1 MPLLIARISAE
12 TLKPAW
18 STTLPEAVHS
28 IAVSERQ
35 GRMAVGLE
43 DGSLVFLSSAGGDL
57 LSSAKAHEMGFL
69 SLAVSPDR
77 FATSGPDGK
86 VRLWDETG
94 RPMEAIEAGGPWVQK
109 VLWSPEGSKLLIAVG
124 KRVRLWERGKGWT
137 RNFAPQAGTVADLQW
152 RGDGQRFLS
161 AAHGGV
167 WLFSVAD
174 EQPEK
179 KFDWKGSPVCVAQS
193 PDGQL
198 IATGEQDAT
207 VHLYIVPTGEDLR
220 MTGYESKV
228 RALAWDPS
236 GRALATSGGSAITV
250 WDCSGDGPEG
260 SEPARLEGHG
270 GLVTALFFS
279 VDGRRLVSGGRDGL
293 VIEWDVETG
302 EAIHKTMTDGEVSVL
317 RALGSAGQ
325 FAVGTKAGTVS
336 LLEAGRR

>member
-1 MPLLIARISAE
+1 MIARISAE
-12 TLKPAW
+12 TIKPAW

-28 IAVSERQ
+28 IAASERQ

-43 DGSLVFLSSAGGDL
+43 DGSLVFLSSSKGDL

-69 SLAVSPDR
+69 SLAVSRDR
-77 FATSGPDGK
+77 FASSGPDGK
-86 VRLWDETG
+86 VRLWDENG
-94 RPMEAIEAGGPWVQK
+94 RPTETIEAGGPWVQK
-109 VLWSPEGSKLLIAVG
+109 VLWSHDGSKLLIAVG
-124 KRVRLWERGKGWT
+124 KRVRLWETGKGWT
-137 RNFAPQAGTVADLQW
+137 LNYAPQGGTVADLQW
-152 RGDGQRFLS
+152 SKNGQRFLS

-167 WLFSVAD
+167 WLFSVEA

-179 KFDWKGSPVCVAQS
+179 KFDWKGSPICLAWS
-193 PDGQL
+193 PDSQF

-207 VHLYIVPTGEDLR
+207 VHLYIVSTGEDLR

-270 GLVTALFFS
+270 DLVTALFFS
-279 VDGRRLVSGGRDGL
+279 SDGRRMYSGGRDGA
-293 VIEWDVETG
+293 VIEWDVATG
-302 EAIHKTMTDGEVSVL
+302 VLIHKLQMQGEVSVL
-317 RALGSAGQ
+317 VPFGSDGWFLIGTREGQVALVDA
-325 FAVGTKAGTVS
+325 
-336 LLEAGRR
+336 RIH